1 MYKNYIMENLSLL
14 DAKSVLYS
22 IQCIN
27 GAVQITNHTFITNQ
41 PHFVNAYLST
51 ASIRNSTIF
60 SINSDSIILAAVES
74 NLTISDIKVRDLY
87 TSEFGTFMQASF
99 GSYVSLTNIEYT
111 NSTMK
116 FIETLSSQ
124 LQINTLSVFNISLT
138 QHVIDFVD
146 CQNIELNDLVMHN
159 INTTKDYMMY
169 MARSSIN
176 QIMNMTVY
184 DVDVT
189 VLEILESNITLMDD
203 IQIHD
208 AVQGIYARHSSISI
222 IQNSHIY
229 RCGNS
234 NLPFGGAI
242 NIKNS
247 DMDMMNIT
255 LEYNT
260 AQTGGAIHI
269 DCDSYEICR
278 NVITNSTLSNNIAL
292 KQGGAINYN
301 FRRPKLSN
309 MIYRNNM
316 AVYGPDIASYPVR
329 IVNSDMVDESMILR
343 NVASGIAYHETIK
356 MSLIDYDN
364 QIMNLVS
371 NSQIK
376 IVPVTTDAKLQGVD
390 YSVLINGESKFDN
403 LQFVYGPGQENIEY
417 IATCEL
423 IDFEKVSYLNLPTN
437 NSIEVSFRN

>member
-1 MYKNYIMENLSLL
+1 MENLSLL

-60 SINSDSIILAAVES
+60 SINSDSIILTAVES

-138 QHVIDFVD
+138 QHVIDFVG

-169 MARSSIN
+169 MARSNIN

-234 NLPFGGAI
+234 NLSFGGAI
-242 NIKNS
+242 NNKNS

-309 MIYRNNM
+309 MIYRNNK
-316 AVYGPDIASYPVR
+316 AVYGHDIASYPVR
-329 IVNSDMVDESMILR
+329 IVKSDMVDESMILR
-343 NVASGIAYHETIK
+343 NVASGIAYHETIR

-376 IVPVTTDAKLQGVD
+376 IVPVTTDAKVQGVD
-390 YSVLINGESKFDN
+390 YSVLINGESKFEN

-417 IATCEL
+417 IAT
-423 IDFEKVSYLNLPTN
+423 
-437 NSIEVSFRN
+437 